1 MRRFWVWRS
10 CKHLF
15 IEKTITVSI
24 PLISICISGH
34 VSSAKQS
41 SYNSWKYKIV
51 QTLLVICRGMK
62 SIKTVPPPWQSNFG
76 CSKKNRCYCS
86 TQILGYKCKA
96 TALRTQHQPL
106 WSKKNTWLMK
116 GHQNTKPY
124 RTSNWISD
132 LVKHRKS
139 SNRLEKNTN
148 YAVLMTKSSVD
159 DVFQV
164 RLL

>member
-1 MRRFWVWRS
+1 MAFDRIQWGIQMRRFWVWRS

-34 VSSAKQS
+34 LSSSKQS

-51 QTLLVICRGMK
+51 QALLVMCRGMK

-96 TALRTQHQPL
+96 TALRTPHQPL
-106 WSKKNTWLMK
+106 WNNNNLPNQRSSKYKTL
-116 GHQNTKPY
+116 QNFQLNIGPCKTQEIKQSP
-124 RTSNWISD
+124 RD
-132 LVKHRKS
+132 KH
-139 SNRLEKNTN
+139 
-148 YAVLMTKSSVD
+148 
-159 DVFQV
+159 
-164 RLL
+164 

>member
-1 MRRFWVWRS
+1 MLWVLRS

-24 PLISICISGH
+24 PFISICISGH
-34 VSSAKQS
+34 LSSSKQS

-51 QTLLVICRGMK
+51 QALLVMCRGVK
-62 SIKTVPPPWQSNFG
+62 SFKTVPSPWQSNLG

-106 WSKKNTWLMK
+106 WNNNNLPNQRSSKYKTL
-116 GHQNTKPY
+116 H
-124 RTSNWISD
+124 NWISD

-139 SNRLEKNTN
+139 SNRLETSTN
-148 YAVLMTKSSVD
+148 YAVLMTKSSVGGA
-159 DVFQV
+159 FPV